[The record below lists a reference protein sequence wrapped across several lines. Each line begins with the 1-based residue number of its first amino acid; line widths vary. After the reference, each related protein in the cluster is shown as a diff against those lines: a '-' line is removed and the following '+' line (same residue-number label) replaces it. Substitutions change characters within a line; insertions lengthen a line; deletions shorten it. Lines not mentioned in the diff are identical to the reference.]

1 MAFSLF
7 KKRDLDNTEERAV
20 TGDVFVSE
28 GSGAELLVAALKG
41 SGCVTEDTAMQI
53 PSIARCV
60 NMIASA
66 AAMLPVKMY
75 RKNARG
81 KPEEIKDD
89 PRISLLNSETG
100 DTMHADSMR
109 YAWVKDYLLQGGGYA
124 YIERTNGIPSG
135 LFYISP
141 SEVGVLKNTEDPI
154 YKKFNYSVR
163 GKNFFPF
170 QLLKILR
177 CSDGYGK
184 GRGIIKDNSM
194 IIDTA
199 FEMIKFQ
206 RSQLRKGGSKKGF
219 LKTES
224 KVGREVIDEIKN
236 KWRELYSSEN
246 NDSVMLLNAGIDF
259 KEISSTSVEMQIN
272 QNIQTIN
279 SEIMKLFGTEDG
291 ILSEA
296 TVKNAVMPV
305 LDVMEAAFDS
315 DLLLESEKGSTYF
328 AFDTRELT
336 RGDIGSRYAAYSVA
350 LEKNFMQLD
359 EVRELEDLPPLGIN
373 FITLGL
379 NDVLLDPKTNKIY
392 TPNTN
397 AMVDLGSG
405 TVIEDSSEVRF
416 NKNHDPENGQFTS
429 GDGGSARNSENG
441 LDKSGKNGIIKS
453 GSDAVEEDKSVKAQ
467 SITNRIKTKK
477 IIEIGKSLDKP
488 IFAEGN
494 LGKYAKHI
502 QQETGFYDVV
512 AHGNP
517 ETIEFFG
524 TKIDSHTLSRIIKG
538 RKDYDGGAIR
548 LLSCE
553 SGSYVPNGKCFA
565 ERLANE
571 LGVPVKAPT
580 KTLWVFAP
588 DKNGVSKLSVGTTA
602 ASGDGDFVIYEP
614 KGDD

>member
-7 KKRDLDNTEERAV
+7 KKKKRDNIEERAV
-20 TGDVFVSE
+20 NGDILVSE

-75 RKNARG
+75 RKNAGG

-89 PRISLLNSETG
+89 PRIALLNSETG
-100 DTMHADSMR
+100 DTMNADSMR

-124 YIERTNGIPSG
+124 YIERRNGIPSG
-135 LFYISP
+135 FFYISP

-163 GKNFFPF
+163 GKNYFPF
-170 QLLKILR
+170 QMLKILR
-177 CSDGYGK
+177 NSDGYGK
-184 GRGIIKDNSM
+184 GRGVIKDNSM

-199 FEMIKFQ
+199 YAMIKFQ
-206 RSQLRKGGSKKGF
+206 RSQLLKGGSKKGF

-224 KVGREVIDEIKN
+224 KIGKDVMEEIRD
-236 KWRELYSSEN
+236 KWRELYSAEN

-259 KEISSTSVEMQIN
+259 KEISNTSVEMQIN

-296 TVKNAVMPV
+296 TVKNSVMPV
-305 LDVMEAAFDS
+305 LDAMEAAFDS
-315 DLLLESEKGSTYF
+315 DLLLESEKGNTYF
-328 AFDTRELT
+328 AFDARELT
-336 RGDIGSRYAAYSVA
+336 RGDIGSRYAAYSIA

-405 TVIEDSSEVRF
+405 AGAVIENSSEIRF
-416 NKNHDPENGQFTS
+416 NKNHDPENGRFT
-429 GDGGSARNSENG
+429 GGGNNSNNSSEKSI
-441 LDKSGKNGIIKS
+441 DKSGESGIIKA
-453 GSDAVEEDKSVKAQ
+453 GSDVAVHEDIKSINEQSIFSGAISGALNPYSEEAAAHAEQYYEAVRHMKTDITRISENTGFSEKEISQVKNYIFIQKHDLGGTEPELFSPSFEMAQ
-467 SITNRIKTKK
+467 SWQRLIDGKNIQPHDLTLLKHEIKESNLMKQGFSQETAHEITEKELNYSKECK
-477 IIEIGKSLDKP
+477 EY
-488 IFAEGN
+488 
-494 LGKYAKHI
+494 YAKINKH
-502 QQETGFYDVV
+502 
-512 AHGNP
+512 N
-517 ETIEFFG
+517 
-524 TKIDSHTLSRIIKG
+524 
-538 RKDYDGGAIR
+538 
-548 LLSCE
+548 
-553 SGSYVPNGKCFA
+553 
-565 ERLANE
+565 
-571 LGVPVKAPT
+571 
-580 KTLWVFAP
+580 
-588 DKNGVSKLSVGTTA
+588 
-602 ASGDGDFVIYEP
+602 
-614 KGDD
+614 